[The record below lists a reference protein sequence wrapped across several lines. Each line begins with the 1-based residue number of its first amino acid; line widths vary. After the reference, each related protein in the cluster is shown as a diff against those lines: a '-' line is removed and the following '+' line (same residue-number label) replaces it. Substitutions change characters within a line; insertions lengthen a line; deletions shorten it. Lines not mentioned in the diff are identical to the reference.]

1 MSHISGSGDFKDMQE
16 QSAVRLVAGQAVARR
31 SVVRRRALISLLLAL
46 TVLTGA
52 GCRRIIG
59 DRQSVRPRS
68 LRDVPAERLA
78 YRFTPD
84 TPAPTNEAATAQ
96 TTERLASVQ
105 ADFETNR
112 KDDAL
117 LRTVV
122 SPDAR
127 PEHQRVLALYA
138 TGEEQEELFRID
150 MYTADGK
157 FLRNLLPQGLNGAF
171 AQTVAWSPDGNY
183 IAFIGRKS
191 PAVQPTPPALVGVPE
206 ETLPTPAASVAPAF
220 APVPSFNTEQIY
232 VCNRDGFDLRPLT
245 QRDGLIYFYLAWAPD
260 AHALAALACTES
272 ELEARDPSFLR
283 PAGRPR
289 LIELT
294 GQERLLADELTDAL
308 PVWSPDASKVATAF
322 DKDVAIYDALTQKPT
337 AARIPLAEP
346 LHAASVRYDEKTL
359 KKASNRP
366 VSLNPIVRLDWP
378 QPETLFI
385 QTGFERIYTN
395 EPPVSRF
402 MRWHTLYLS
411 PQATLL
417 SVDRMNRPQ
426 KRKRM

>member
-1 MSHISGSGDFKDMQE
+1 MQK
-16 QSAVRLVAGQAVARR
+16 QPAARPVARR
-31 SVVRRRALISLLLAL
+31 TGMPPSNSRRALGALARRPALCALVLAL
-46 TVLTGA
+46 IALAGA
-52 GCRRIIG
+52 GCRTITG

-68 LRDVPAERLA
+68 LRDVPAQRLA
-78 YRFTPD
+78 YRFMPD
-84 TPAPTNEAATAQ
+84 TAAPPSALKAADSS
-96 TTERLASVQ
+96 TERLATVQ

-122 SPDAR
+122 SPDAQ
-127 PEHQRVLALYA
+127 PERQRVLALYA
-138 TGEEQEELFRID
+138 TGEEQEGLFRID

-157 FLRNLLPQGLNGAF
+157 FLRNLLPQGLSGAF

-191 PAVQPTPPALVGVPE
+191 PAAQPTPPALVGVPE
-206 ETLPTPAASVAPAF
+206 EPTPPAPTASVAPAF
-220 APVPSFNTEQIY
+220 APTPAFSTEQIY
-232 VCNRDGFDLRPLT
+232 VCNRDGFDLRPMT

-272 ELEARDPSFLR
+272 ELEARDPSYLR

-294 GQERLLADELTDAL
+294 GEERLLADGLTDAL

-322 DKDVAIYDALTQKPT
+322 DKDVAIYDALAEKPT
-337 AARIPLAEP
+337 AARVPLSEP

-359 KKASNRP
+359 KKTSNRP
-366 VSLNPIVRLDWP
+366 VSLNPIVRLEWP

-385 QTGFERIYTN
+385 ETGFERIYTN
-395 EPPVSRF
+395 EPPISRF
-402 MRWHTLYLS
+402 MRWHMLTLS
-411 PQATLL
+411 PQAALL
-417 SVDRMNRPQ
+417 SARQSRIKQ
-426 KRKRM
+426 GLSG